1 MLKRFTALLSA
12 AVLAVCLFA
21 APVYAAKGKIPMP
34 IQPLDN
40 PYDREIY

>member
-1 MLKRFTALLSA
+1 
-12 AVLAVCLFA
+12 
-21 APVYAAKGKIPMP
+21 VYAAKGKIPMP